1 MKNNRHWFCIN
12 FASINIK
19 NCVEMKK
26 INNICDD
33 YCFTFDLF
41 NHVDLMHMSMLIR
54 IGKN

>member
-41 NHVDLMHMSMLIR
+41 NHVDLMHMSVLIR
-54 IGKN
+54 IGKI